1 MGSPA
6 GTRAPGMMPPITRRH
21 KRNNPEYCEPAMT
34 KYRQNLKTI
43 TILLATTVLFAGCAS
58 VKLLKSLPA
67 KPTDKAHR
75 LTC

>member
-34 KYRQNLKTI
+34 KYRQSLKTI

-58 VKLLKSLPA
+58 VNLEA